1 MFPRA
6 ERVHVS
12 GNQEEKRNGHATT
25 NDESNEWILEERDR
39 AIFLDSG

>member
-25 NDESNEWILEERDR
+25 NDESNKWILEERDR